1 MSVSEIERERERQ
14 SVCEKEREK
23 EGERERE
30 RERERVSNYLI
41 FDKSACCLFSFK
53 IADGSVVHSTE
64 LKH

>member
-30 RERERVSNYLI
+30 IISNYLI